1 MHPPSTNYQHV
12 VHSVLITAHS
22 SAQIGFFEEIELNS
36 RLEKLEGMLAE
47 DPDDQL
53 LRYMLA
59 LELDKGGDHDRSLEY
74 LAELMQA
81 DPPYVPAFLMAGQQ
95 YTVIGNTEAAR
106 TAWQAGIQAAVEQ
119 QNEHAASEMTQFL
132 AELG

>member
-22 SAQIGFFEEIELNS
+22 SAQIASFEEIELSS
-36 RLEKLEGMLAE
+36 RLEKLERMLAE

-59 LELDKGGDHDRSLEY
+59 LELDKGGDPDRSLEL

-95 YTVIGNTEAAR
+95 YAVIGNTEAAR
-106 TAWQAGIQAAVEQ
+106 AAWQAGIEAAIEQ
-119 QNEHAASEMTQFL
+119 QNDHAAGEMTQFL